1 MNQLIA
7 SEILSEQIAEL
18 RTLPYAV
25 LSSRIK
31 TQDVREVVGRDGTTY
46 QIEIDYVWDGRKGGD
61 VRVIASIDDGGWSA
75 FAPLTDDFIK
85 SSNETFV
92 GE

>member
-7 SEILSEQIAEL
+7 SEILSQQIAEL
-18 RTLPYAV
+18 RALPYAV

-31 TQDVREVVGRDGTTY
+31 TEDVREVVGRDGTTY
-46 QIEIDYVWDGRKGGD
+46 QLEIDYVWDSRKGGD
-61 VRVIASIDDGGWSA
+61 VHVIASIDDGGLSA
-75 FAPLTDDFIK
+75 FAPLTDGFIK